1 MQRAVSVKTLVLDA
15 TELRK
20 DWLCAGLKFQL
31 LGHMIHQTL
40 ISVYVPA
47 SVFEEVV
54 AHHGRAVE
62 EARNKL
68 NGVIKDRRTLGLGS
82 VKADDTGFNYRTYL
96 TERFDEVLAITVMEW
111 PRVSHRELVARA
123 VNRTAP
129 FDQKGSGYRDSL
141 VWADVVELAQS
152 GHDIA
157 LASEDRIFAGQGGML
172 APQLKAEI
180 ADATGDVE
188 LVRDLGKWLLAQ
200 LPWASGSLEDA
211 VARARDQ
218 EFYEF
223 FLQSDLDG
231 ELVPEAKDLGFRRA
245 PYFVEVTGVQWGG
258 LFAPLGGVRGPEDL
272 IVAEYDIDQLVDF
285 EAELPEGSEVED
297 GWEASEPDFSGRIAV
312 RGQVRMI
319 VRLAVLFG
327 DEFGLAVDQ
336 VSWRRGDGSGPGAVP
351 LEPIPGQLSLFGSG
365 QSESHG
371 IS

>member
-1 MQRAVSVKTLVLDA
+1 MKTLILDA

-62 EARNKL
+62 EARKKL
-68 NGVIKDRRTLGLGS
+68 DGVIKDRRTLGLGS
-82 VKADDTGFNYRTYL
+82 VKADDTEFDYRTYL
-96 TERFDEVLAITVMEW
+96 KERFDEVLAITVMDW
-111 PRVSHRELVARA
+111 PIVSHRELVARA
-123 VNRTAP
+123 VSRTAP

-141 VWADVVELAQS
+141 VWASVVELAKS
-152 GHDIA
+152 GRDVA
-157 LASEDRIFAGQGGML
+157 LASEDRIFAGQDDML

-180 ADATGDVE
+180 VDVSGDVE

-200 LPWASGSLEDA
+200 LPWTSGSLEEA
-211 VARARDQ
+211 VVRGCDE

-223 FLQSDLDG
+223 FLQSDLEG

-245 PYFVEVTGVQWGG
+245 PYSVEITGVQWGG
-258 LFAPLGGVRGPEDL
+258 LFAPLGAVRGPEGL
-272 IVAEYDIDQLVDF
+272 IVAEYDISQLVDF

-327 DEFGLAVDQ
+327 DEFGLTIDQ
-336 VSWRRGDGSGPGAVP
+336 VSWRRFDGSGPGAGPVKS
-351 LEPIPGQLSLFGSG
+351 IPGQLSLFDSE
-365 QSESHG
+365 QSDSCG
-371 IS
+371 TF